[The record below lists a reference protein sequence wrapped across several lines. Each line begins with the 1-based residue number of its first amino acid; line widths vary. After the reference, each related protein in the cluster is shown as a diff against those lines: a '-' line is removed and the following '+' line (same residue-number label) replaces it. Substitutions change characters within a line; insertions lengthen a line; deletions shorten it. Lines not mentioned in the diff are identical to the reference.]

1 VGSDR
6 PTGSVT
12 LTHAGLGVRMGS
24 DERDRPEPRRISQ
37 RLEPS
42 GQSIRLYWLNTWRTT
57 GEQQS
62 VNNCGSVLVGVAVV
76 ATELS

>member
-1 VGSDR
+1 
-6 PTGSVT
+6 
-12 LTHAGLGVRMGS
+12 M
-24 DERDRPEPRRISQ
+24 
-37 RLEPS
+37 
-42 GQSIRLYWLNTWRTT
+42 TWRTT